1 MQHIDPYWAHW
12 FVGLCDGEASFTY
25 RNTTRTDVPVRP
37 RFKLTLQGD
46 DDIISEANKVIFG
59 GGYVRIDEVVTSK
72 RSTGKSYKNRSD
84 LDVTDKRRL
93 RLLVDFFDTYLLRSH
108 KRHEFSLWRDLVML
122 YCSSD
127 AIPQPERMREIVVAL
142 IADRDSGMSK
152 RGAARLMN
160 PRAQQVE
167 TQQPLS
173 AALLTC
179 SPVVST
185 STP

>member
-25 RNTTRTDVPVRP
+25 RNTTRSDVPVRP

-46 DDIISEANKVIFG
+46 DKIIEEANETLFG
-59 GGYVRIDEVVTSK
+59 GGYVRIDEVISTK
-72 RSTGKSYKNRSD
+72 RPTGKSYKNRSD

-93 RLLVDFFDTYLLRSH
+93 RLLVDFFDTYPLRSH
-108 KRHEFSLWRDLVML
+108 KGKEFHLWRDLVML
-122 YCSSD
+122 YCSEVGV
-127 AIPQPERMREIVVAL
+127 PQPERMREIVVAL
-142 IADRDSGMSK
+142 IADRDSGMSR

-173 AALLTC
+173 AALF
-179 SPVVST
+179 P
-185 STP
+185 